1 MDRRQIVTG
10 LAAAP
15 FASVRSS
22 AASSA
27 SENDWKQILAE
38 RLPLYGHRNWI
49 VVADSAY
56 PAQSR
61 SGIETVVSGA
71 DQLQVLRTVL
81 NALAASKHVRPIIH
95 QDRELKF
102 LSDKEAPGVEL
113 YRRQIASLF
122 GAARVNTIPHEEIIS
137 RLDEAGQTFNILI
150 IKSNLTIPYTS
161 VFLQLDCAYWRPQEE
176 RALREKMAQT
186 SDH

>member
-22 AASSA
+22 GATSA
-27 SENDWKQILAE
+27 SEGDWKQILAN

-49 VVADSAY
+49 VIADSAY
-56 PAQSR
+56 PEQSR
-61 SGIETVVSGA
+61 SGIETLVSGA
-71 DQLQVLRTVL
+71 NHLEVLRTVL
-81 NALAASKHVRPIIH
+81 SALAASKHVRPIIY

-102 LSDKEAPGVEL
+102 VSEKYAPGVEQ
-113 YRRQIASLF
+113 YRREVASLL
-122 GAARVNTIPHEEIIS
+122 GTAPVNTILHSDVIS

-150 IKSNLTIPYTS
+150 IKTNLAIPYTS
-161 VFLQLDCAYWRPQEE
+161 VFLQLDCAYWPPNAE
-176 RALREKMAQT
+176 RALREAMAQAAER
-186 SDH
+186 